1 MPAVTI
7 APPSLSAGAFPEATP
22 LNVFLAWNEARY
34 AKDRRYRIIRDIHWM
49 LHDFGSEIC
58 LAHLAG
64 QPVALRRSGERI
76 VVAPA
81 AQALAQRCLNES
93 IGAPSIVA
101 AQQVIELTTG
111 RHRRD

>member
-1 MPAVTI
+1 MPTVTMI
-7 APPSLSAGAFPEATP
+7 APLSLSADAFPEATP

-64 QPVALRRSGERI
+64 QPIALRRSGGRI

-81 AQALAQRCLNES
+81 AQALAQRCLTEFR
-93 IGAPSIVA
+93 
-101 AQQVIELTTG
+101 
-111 RHRRD
+111 RHP